1 MKKGKRILA
10 LAGVVFLAGLYLV
23 TLVSAIF
30 ATPATKEFFRISLL
44 ATIIVPLIIYTGCFP
59 KTNRMMKRKRK
70 AFRKF
75 YILKS

>member
-44 ATIIVPLIIYTGCFP
+44 ATIIVPLIIYIYMLVYRLFS
-59 KTNRMMKRKRK
+59 KNKQDDEKE
-70 AFRKF
+70 A
-75 YILKS
+75 

>member
-30 ATPATKEFFRISLL
+30 ATPATKEIFRISLL
-44 ATIIVPLIIYTGCFP
+44 ATIIVPLIIYIYMLVYRLFS
-59 KTNRMMKRKRK
+59 KNKQDDEKE
-70 AFRKF
+70 A
-75 YILKS
+75 

>member
-1 MKKGKRILA
+1 MGMEMKKGKRILA

-44 ATIIVPLIIYTGCFP
+44 ATIIVPLIIYIYMLVYRLFS
-59 KTNRMMKRKRK
+59 KNKQDDEKE
-70 AFRKF
+70 A
-75 YILKS
+75 

>member
-44 ATIIVPLIIYTGCFP
+44 ATIIVPLIIYIYMLVYRLFS
-59 KTNRMMKRKRK
+59 KNKQDDEKE
-70 AFRKF
+70 
-75 YILKS
+75 S